1 MGKGP
6 QGPKVR
12 REQRR
17 SSGENRARDFGTRQS
32 EFDVQR
38 PKHSRHLA
46 CPCPPCPCP
55 LCSPLTRSGV
65 SLQCRR
71 HECEGAGAAAICR
84 GEMQASF
91 TRHLGLLKIRAHPKN
106 KRRVFLLL
114 ISDLDLK
121 EKERREEKGG
131 CFTPLVRTAVTD
143 ISPLRPPRPSSAM
156 EPKK

>member
-1 MGKGP
+1 MFKIQP
-6 QGPKVR
+6 
-12 REQRR
+12 
-17 SSGENRARDFGTRQS
+17 SGHKDLILTWPERGVLRDDF
-32 EFDVQR
+32 FDVVLLEER
-38 PKHSRHLA
+38 RKHVDDA
-46 CPCPPCPCP
+46 
-55 LCSPLTRSGV
+55 GAE
-65 SLQCRR
+65 RR
-71 HECEGAGAAAICR
+71 QDEEGAAFLSAPLATICR
-84 GEMQASF
+84 GEMQDSF